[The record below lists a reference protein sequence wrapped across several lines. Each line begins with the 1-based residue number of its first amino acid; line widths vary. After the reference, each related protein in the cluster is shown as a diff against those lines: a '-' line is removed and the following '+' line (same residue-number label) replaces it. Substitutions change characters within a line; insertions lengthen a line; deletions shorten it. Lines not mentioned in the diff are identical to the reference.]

1 MRKLQIA
8 CHHENPTHAN
18 LASRHSGVRLLQTLR
33 DETSGGGVLVSA
45 GSTGANKAALARDTM
60 FAAVILAALL
70 RELAFFAV
78 CTTRLLSVPLHL
90 PTPRSGAEGRQRL
103 THLAT
108 AVTGG
113 DVIAVG
119 QKLSEIKSC
128 CRHHSHI

>member
-1 MRKLQIA
+1 MQIN
-8 CHHENPTHAN
+8 CHHEIPTHTN

-45 GSTGANKAALARDTM
+45 GATGANKAALARDTM
-60 FAAVILAALL
+60 FAAVIPAALL
-70 RELAFFAV
+70 RGLALFAV

-90 PTPRSGAEGRQRL
+90 PTLRSAAEGRQRL

-113 DVIAVG
+113 NVFAVG
-119 QKLSEIKSC
+119 QKLSKIKSC
-128 CRHHSHI
+128 CRHPNHI